1 MKLAKLLH
9 NPGAGDENHTREE
22 LIQQIKS
29 KGFHT
34 IYHSSKERDFLRKIE
49 DEVDFIIV
57 AGGDGTIRKVVKK
70 LLERRLLDKN
80 YPIALLPM
88 GTANNISKTL
98 GIKISHHDI
107 IKSWAKPEIKKIDV
121 GKIYNFA
128 AASFFI
134 EGMGFGVFPRLIKEM
149 VNVAEILVDTPEKNI
164 RYALLKLQQI
174 AASYKARYCHIVIDG
189 NSYSGK
195 YLLVE
200 VLNMTSIGPNLVLAP
215 DSDPGD
221 GFLEVV
227 LIAESQKNELDEYI
241 KHKLDGTAGKFSL
254 PTIRAK
260 SVVLRWGGHMLHVD
274 DQLIMLEEDTIIKIE
289 LLPGILQFLVPN
301 E

>member
-29 KGFHT
+29 KGFNT
-34 IYHSSKERDFLRKIE
+34 IYHSSKERYFLRIIE

-70 LLERRLLDKN
+70 LMERRLLDKN
-80 YPIALLPM
+80 YPIALLPI

-98 GIKISHHDI
+98 GITASHHEI
-107 IKSWAKPEIKKIDV
+107 IKSWINWEIKKIDI

-128 AASFFI
+128 AANFFI
-134 EGMGFGVFPRLIKEM
+134 EGLGFGVFPRLIKEM
-149 VNVAEILVDTPEKNI
+149 INVEEVLVDTPEKNLK
-164 RYALLKLQQI
+164 YALRKLQKI
-174 AASYKARYCHIVIDG
+174 TSTYEAKYCHIVIDG
-189 NSYSGK
+189 DSHSGK

-215 DSDPGD
+215 DADPGD

-227 LIAESQKNELDEYI
+227 LIAESQKNDLDEYI
-241 KHKLDGTAGKFSL
+241 KHKLNGTEGKLSF
-254 PTIRAK
+254 PTIKAK
-260 SVVLRWGGHMLHVD
+260 SVVMRWAGHMLHVD
-274 DQLIMLEEDTIIKIE
+274 DQLIMLKEDTIIKIE
-289 LLPGILQFLVPN
+289 LLPGVLQFLVPN
-301 E
+301 K